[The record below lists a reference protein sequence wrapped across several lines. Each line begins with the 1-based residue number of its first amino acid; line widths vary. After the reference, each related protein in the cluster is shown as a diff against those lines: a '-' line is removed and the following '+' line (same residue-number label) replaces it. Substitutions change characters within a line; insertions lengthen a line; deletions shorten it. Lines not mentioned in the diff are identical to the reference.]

1 MIIFKSINKLNKKVN
16 FKANIGFVPTMGSLH
31 NGHISLIKS
40 CKLKCKKTLVS
51 IFVNPSQFNKTNDFK
66 KYPRDLKRDVAIL
79 KKLNVD
85 YLLVPKINDIYNNK
99 KSMKINI
106 NKKDKILCAKY
117 RPGHFEGVLGVINQ
131 FLTKIKPKYM
141 FLGEKD
147 YQQIYLIRKF
157 IMKKFNTKIVSCKTI
172 RLKSSLAYSSRN
184 ALLSKKEIFKASL
197 ASKMTNNFYKLAK
210 KNFVKIKKINELKRK
225 IEFQKIKVEYLELR
239 NKKNLSTKVNKSNF
253 KIFLSFYI
261 NKVRLIDNF

>member
-31 NGHISLIKS
+31 KGHISLIKS

-51 IFVNPSQFNKTNDFK
+51 IFVNPSQFNKTNEYK
-66 KYPRDLKRDVAIL
+66 KYPRNITRDVAIL
-79 KKLNVD
+79 KRLNVD
-85 YLLVPKINDIYNNK
+85 YLLVPKINDIYKSK

-131 FLTKIKPKYM
+131 FLRKIKPNYM

-147 YQQIYLIRKF
+147 YQQIYLIKKF
-157 IMKKFNTKIVSCKTI
+157 IKNKFNTKIVPCKTI
-172 RLKSSLAYSSRN
+172 RSRNSLAYSSRN
-184 ALLSKKEIFKASL
+184 SLLTKNEIYKASF
-197 ASKMTNNFYKLAK
+197 ASKVTKDFYKDAK
-210 KNFVKIKKINELKRK
+210 KNFNKLKKINELKK
-225 IEFQKIKVEYLELR
+225 KLEFKKIKVEYLEAR
-239 NKKNLSTKVNKSNF
+239 NKKNLSTKINKSNF
-253 KIFLSFYI
+253 KIFLCFYLR
-261 NKVRLIDNF
+261 KVRLIDNF